1 MENGALC
8 TEVPLSFTKMTCFC
22 SLPYSVYLEIQVNLL
37 LSEMHPLKEQLLKKQ
52 KKDHVFFK
60 IIPHCLKVD
69 ATNESQVSSNPSEY
83 SLLML

>member
-1 MENGALC
+1 
-8 TEVPLSFTKMTCFC
+8 
-22 SLPYSVYLEIQVNLL
+22 
-37 LSEMHPLKEQLLKKQ
+37 MHPLKEQLLKKQ